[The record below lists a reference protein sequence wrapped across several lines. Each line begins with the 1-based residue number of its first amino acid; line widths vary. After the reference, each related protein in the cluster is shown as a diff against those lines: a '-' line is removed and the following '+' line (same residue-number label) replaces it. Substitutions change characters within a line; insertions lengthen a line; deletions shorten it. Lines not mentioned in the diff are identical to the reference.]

1 MCGGD
6 RGFRGKVVPR
16 KNFTKKYKKL
26 LTKIKNCALLAS
38 ISTIVDNTKKTHIPT
53 PSLRGGFFLK

>member
-6 RGFRGKVVPR
+6 RGSGGKWSPG
-16 KNFTKKYKKL
+16 KILQKKYKKL

-38 ISTIVDNTKKTHIPT
+38 ISTIVDNTKKLTFLPPHCE
-53 PSLRGGFFLK
+53 GDFF